1 MGSIQQFLVIG
12 GIMLLSYLS
21 LTFYRSSGNQTST
34 MIENETI
41 ITATSVG
48 QSIIDEISMKA
59 FDESTVNNFRLT
71 TSQLTPVAS
80 LGIDASEDNVKK
92 YDDIDDYRNYKRIDY
107 LPRLGMFTTFVCVKY
122 ANTATLDSIQ
132 TPTFLKR
139 IDVSV
144 VINSGMKD
152 TVKLNHYISY

>member
-1 MGSIQQFLVIG
+1 
-12 GIMLLSYLS
+12 
-21 LTFYRSSGNQTST
+21 

-59 FDESTVNNFRLT
+59 FDERTVDIFRLT

>member
-21 LTFYRSSGNQTST
+21 LTFYRSSGTQTST

-59 FDESTVNNFRLT
+59 FDEKTINGFTSTT
-71 TSQLTPVAS
+71 AGLTPVDS
-80 LGIDASEDNVKK
+80 LGFDKTENNANK

-107 LPRLGMFTTFVCVKY
+107 LPRLGMYTTFVCVKY
-122 ANTATLDSIQ
+122 ANPNTLDSIQ
-132 TPTFLKR
+132 ARTFLKR

>member
-21 LTFYRSSGNQTST
+21 LTFYRSSGTQTST

-59 FDESTVNNFRLT
+59 FDEGTVDNFILT